1 MHLSGRSE
9 KPVISHERAFLSPI
23 LPASDSRCL
32 VAISRQ
38 IPWTEPPPEASS
50 SVARKYFLPEA
61 REGRSRPAQRPAGE
75 ALTAFPLSALL
86 RVRWTEK
93 RGYSEM
99 PCFIQGRSV
108 MKCARRYAMPQKTAL
123 PMSRIDARI
132 PLSVR
137 ETIDRVAAMQG
148 RTCTDFLIAAV
159 LEKAE
164 QVIAEQSLVR
174 LALEDQRLL
183 ATALLSEETETPS
196 AFLENLSSEYAQ
208 RVERR

>member
-1 MHLSGRSE
+1 MS
-9 KPVISHERAFLSPI
+9 
-23 LPASDSRCL
+23 
-32 VAISRQ
+32 
-38 IPWTEPPPEASS
+38 
-50 SVARKYFLPEA
+50 
-61 REGRSRPAQRPAGE
+61 
-75 ALTAFPLSALL
+75 LT
-86 RVRWTEK
+86 TD
-93 RGYSEM
+93 
-99 PCFIQGRSV
+99 I
-108 MKCARRYAMPQKTAL
+108 

-174 LALEDQRLL
+174 LALEDQRFL